1 MILATTPASIKIK
14 SLQDIIKPV
23 FWKERGK
30 NKDSNLREYFTYSWL
45 SYQDA
50 AKQFFLQAMEKLF
63 CNCSQDCDV
72 GRMNE

>member
-30 NKDSNLREYFTYSWL
+30 TKIQIYGNILLIHGCLIRMRLSNFFSKQWRSYSVIVRRIVM
-45 SYQDA
+45 S
-50 AKQFFLQAMEKLF
+50 E
-63 CNCSQDCDV
+63 
-72 GRMNE
+72 E